1 MEAPRVP
8 EKPVGPP
15 FRTELAEICW
25 RLNQAGARY
34 LVVGARALQ
43 LWGSARATRDIDI
56 LIEPT
61 EANAQCVLDAL
72 SATGYG
78 FAKEWAAAE
87 VARKFV
93 TIIGD
98 SPRVDILTLAWSVR
112 YRDAIRAAE
121 HFEVEG
127 VDIPTMSLDDLIAS
141 KRTGRPQ
148 DVADLVVLEEIRRL
162 KETQGDHERG
172 GA

>member
-1 MEAPRVP
+1 M
-8 EKPVGPP
+8 
-15 FRTELAEICW
+15 CW
-25 RLNQAGARY
+25 RLNQAGAHY
-34 LVVGARALQ
+34 LLAGARALQ

-56 LIEPT
+56 LIE
-61 EANAQCVLDAL
+61 ANAPNAQRVLDAL
-72 SATGYG
+72 ATMGYG

-98 SPRVDILTLAWSVR
+98 DPRVDILTLAWSVR
-112 YRDAIRAAE
+112 YRDAVRSVV

-127 VDIPTMSLDDLIAS
+127 VDIPTLSLDDLIAS

-148 DVADLVVLEEIRRL
+148 DVADIVVLEEIRRL
-162 KETQGDHERG
+162 R
-172 GA
+172 

>member
-1 MEAPRVP
+1 MEAPRVGG
-8 EKPVGPP
+8 ESVGPP
-15 FRTELAEICW
+15 FRTELAEVCW
-25 RLNQAGARY
+25 RLNEAGARY

-61 EANAQCVLDAL
+61 EDNARRVLDAL
-72 SATGYG
+72 ATFGYG

-98 SPRVDILTLAWSVR
+98 SPRVDILTVAWSVR

-121 HFEVEG
+121 RFAVEG
-127 VDIPTMSLDDLIAS
+127 VEIPTMSLDDMMAS

-148 DVADLVVLEEIRRL
+148 DLADLVVLEEIRRL
-162 KETQGDHERG
+162 R
-172 GA
+172 

>member
-1 MEAPRVP
+1 MEAPRRGRKSVT
-8 EKPVGPP
+8 PP
-15 FRTELAEICW
+15 FRTELAEVCA

-61 EANAQCVLDAL
+61 EENARRVLDAL
-72 SATGYG
+72 ASTGYG

-98 SPRVDILTLAWSVR
+98 APRVDILTLAWSVR
-112 YRDAIRAAE
+112 YRDAIRTAE
-121 HFEVEG
+121 RFEVEG
-127 VDIPTMSLDDLIAS
+127 VEIPTVSLDDLMAS

-148 DVADLVVLEEIRRL
+148 DTADLVVLEEIRRL
-162 KETQGDHERG
+162 R
-172 GA
+172 

>member
-1 MEAPRVP
+1 METPRNGR
-8 EKPVGPP
+8 KPLDPP

-25 RLNQAGARY
+25 RLNTAGARY
-34 LVVGARALQ
+34 LVVSARALQ

-56 LIEPT
+56 LIDPT
-61 EANAQCVLDAL
+61 EDNARRVLDAL
-72 SATGYG
+72 ATTGYG
-78 FAKEWAAAE
+78 FARDWAAAE

-112 YRDAIRAAE
+112 YRDAIRSAE
-121 HFEVEG
+121 RFNVEG
-127 VDIPTMSLDDLIAS
+127 VEIPTLSLDDLMAS

-148 DVADLVVLEEIRRL
+148 DTADLVVLEEIRR
-162 KETQGDHERG
+162 RR
-172 GA
+172 

>member
-1 MEAPRVP
+1 MEAPRDP
-8 EKPVGPP
+8 RGPVGPP

-25 RLNQAGARY
+25 RLNTAGARY
-34 LVVGARALQ
+34 LVVGARAVQ

-61 EANAQCVLDAL
+61 EENAQRVLDAL
-72 SATGYG
+72 ATTGYG
-78 FAKEWAAAE
+78 FARDWAAAE

-112 YRDAIRAAE
+112 YRDAIRTAE
-121 HFEVEG
+121 HFEIEG
-127 VDIPTMSLDDLIAS
+127 VAIPTVSLDDLIAS
-141 KRTGRPQ
+141 KLTGRPQ
-148 DVADLVVLEEIRRL
+148 DTADLVVLEEIRRL
-162 KETQGDHERG
+162 R
-172 GA
+172 

>member
-1 MEAPRVP
+1 MEAPRSSG
-8 EKPVGPP
+8 EPVGP
-15 FRTELAEICW
+15 FRTELADVCW
-25 RLNQAGARY
+25 RLNEAGARY

-61 EANAQCVLDAL
+61 EDNARRVLDAL
-72 SATGYG
+72 ATFGYG
-78 FAKEWAAAE
+78 FAREWAAAE

-98 SPRVDILTLAWSVR
+98 SPRVDILTVAWSVR

-121 HFEVEG
+121 RFTIEG
-127 VDIPTMSLDDLIAS
+127 VEIPTLSLDDLMAS

-148 DVADLVVLEEIRRL
+148 DLADLVVLEEIRRL
-162 KETQGDHERG
+162 Q
-172 GA
+172 